1 VKVPTV
7 QNDEFILY
15 LERLEQGVFIH
26 CDVLVRWSKE
36 VKRRLGNCFQKLIDE
51 IGTPIY
57 ALHIPNDGKHKKF
70 LGMFGFEYCDRVV
83 GLDGNEYEIYVWR

>member
-1 VKVPTV
+1 MKVPTI
-7 QNDEFILY
+7 QTDEFILY

-26 CDVLVRWSKE
+26 CDVLVKWTKK
-36 VKRRLGNCFQKLIDE
+36 VKQRLNDCFERLIDQVKA
-51 IGTPIY
+51 PIY

-70 LGMFGFEYCDRVV
+70 LELYGFQYCDRVT